1 MALPTNWF
9 AEQITNKNFLSP
21 IGFLFLLDKAKNCS
35 FLCQKATIP
44 TFRIND
50 IDIPT
55 RGLVP
60 IPLESTANYE
70 DLTIE
75 FIVDEDL
82 RNYME
87 IHNWMRAMGTPQDY
101 GERDDWNHT
110 YRLKGSNMDSK
121 VSDAT
126 LQVLNNNNIA
136 NFDVVFKSVFP
147 VELSALPFD
156 VTQTDNNYF
165 TAMATFRYILYEVR
179 DPSSGR
185 MRR

>member
-44 TFRIND
+44 TFSINN
-50 IDIPT
+50 IDVPT

-60 IPLESTANYE
+60 IPIESTATYS
-70 DLTIE
+70 DLNIE

-87 IHNWMRAMGTPQDY
+87 IHNWIRALGLPSDND
-101 GERDDWNHT
+101 ERAAWVDTWSRGDARRT
-110 YRLKGSNMDSK
+110 AYDSAK
-121 VSDAT
+121 YSDAT
-126 LQVLNNNNIA
+126 LQVLNNTEA
-136 NFDVVFKSVFP
+136 FSVFLTECAT
-147 VELSALPFD
+147 VM
-156 VTQTDNNYF
+156 YF
-165 TAMATFRYILYEVR
+165 
-179 DPSSGR
+179 
-185 MRR
+185 